1 VKRNLRTLTL
11 ALTATAVLVP
21 AGAALASHSQHRM
34 HWDHAALWA
43 SPTGTGTS
51 CTHAAPCSLS
61 TALGSAASGAT
72 VRAMKGTYL
81 GGVMIDAKVKL
92 AGQRGAV
99 LNAATSADGVGI
111 QVAPGG
117 SGSSI
122 HGFTIENAPTD
133 GILVGS
139 EPGPGAAPVT
149 NVDISGNTLTANGA
163 AVPKTPGWAIWM
175 VTATNST
182 VANNRI
188 YKNAGGILL
197 SDENGRSSHN
207 RIIGNR
213 VDDSTLQCGITLAG
227 HNPAAINP
235 VTFAPTPTTGGVF
248 DNLVAD
254 NVTNDNATAPG
265 TYGGGIILAA
275 GAPFGGVYSN
285 VIRDNTANGNGM
297 PGILIHEHNF
307 GPGTGSDLNNKVI
320 VGNHLSNDNLV
331 GDPDV
336 GATPLTATT
345 GILVASLNGAI
356 TPITGTVIA
365 HNRISHVQFGIW
377 TLDVSGTTNTIAH
390 NRFAKSVTTP
400 ISAN

>member
-1 VKRNLRTLTL
+1 MKRNLRNLTL

-21 AGAALASHSQHRM
+21 AGAAVASHSHHRM
-34 HWDHAALWA
+34 HWDHAAMWA

-51 CTHAAPCSLS
+51 CTYAAPCSLS

-72 VRAMKGTYL
+72 VRAMNGTYT
-81 GGVMIDAKVKL
+81 GGFMIDTKVNL

-99 LNAATSADGVGI
+99 LNAATSADGVGL

-122 HGFTIENAPTD
+122 TGFTVENAPTD

-139 EPGPGAAPVT
+139 EPGPTAGPVT
-149 NVDISGNTLTANGA
+149 KVKISRNTLTGNGA
-163 AVPKTPGWAIWM
+163 AVPAKPGWAIWM

-197 SDENGRSSHN
+197 SDEYGPSSHN
-207 RIIGNR
+207 RIVGNR
-213 VDDSTLQCGITLAG
+213 VTDSTLQCGITLAG

-235 VTFAPTPTTGGVF
+235 ATFAPTPTTGGVF

-254 NVTNDNATAPG
+254 NVANDNAPTPG
-265 TYGGGIILAA
+265 AFGGGIILAA

-307 GPGTGSDLNNKVI
+307 GPGTGSDLNNNVI

-336 GATPLTATT
+336 GFDLTSTT
-345 GILVASLNGAI
+345 GILVASLNGAV

-365 HNRISHVQFGIW
+365 HNKISHVQFGIW
-377 TLDVSGTTNTIAH
+377 TLDVSGTTNTIVH
-390 NRFAKSVTTP
+390 NWFAKSVTTP